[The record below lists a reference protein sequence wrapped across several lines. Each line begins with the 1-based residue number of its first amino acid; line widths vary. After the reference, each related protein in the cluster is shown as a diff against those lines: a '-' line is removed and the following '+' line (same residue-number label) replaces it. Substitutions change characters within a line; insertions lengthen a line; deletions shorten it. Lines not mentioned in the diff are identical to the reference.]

1 MGAEDGLDGGIQNF
15 IQVLTKVVCPREAQ
29 FQWTTII
36 LCEEMDLYVQIVGDK
51 FFSSLIIILLL

>member
-29 FQWTTII
+29 FQ
-36 LCEEMDLYVQIVGDK
+36 
-51 FFSSLIIILLL
+51 